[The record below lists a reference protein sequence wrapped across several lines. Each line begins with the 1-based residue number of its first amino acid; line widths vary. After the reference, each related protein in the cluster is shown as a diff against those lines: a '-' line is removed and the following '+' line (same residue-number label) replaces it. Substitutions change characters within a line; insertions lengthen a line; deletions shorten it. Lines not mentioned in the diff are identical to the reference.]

1 MANKKITELTEETS
15 PQGADLLALVDDVS
29 GTPTTK
35 KVTVTNL
42 MTQAPVQAADISGL
56 QAEPA
61 EGAFVDGD
69 KTKLDG
75 IEALADVTDATNVE
89 AAGALMDSEVTNL
102 AQVKAFDSTDYATA
116 SQGALADTAI
126 QPSGITNMVETTDSI
141 DVLADV
147 DTSTTAPTT
156 NDFLKWGGSNWVP
169 AVPTADVDTPLTTA
183 LRGTDNPHIGAFP
196 EQSFKVMDNPN
207 KSAMVIADAD
217 GNVTYLLKDSASEVR
232 VAKGASGTPSR
243 FALASDLPAFVL
255 ENDTGEPDIEVT
267 EPNTGKK
274 ISVISGDGDERGAN
288 NLPTIQGYI
297 TDIGGNPSPLL
308 ISGGTIA

>member
-15 PQGADLLALVDDVS
+15 PQGADLLPLVDDVS

-42 MTQAPVQAADISGL
+42 MTLAPQ
-56 QAEPA
+56 
-61 EGAFVDGD
+61 GD
-69 KTKLDG
+69 L
-75 IEALADVTDATNVE
+75 E
-89 AAGALMDSEVTNL
+89 AANNLSDLNDAATARTNL
-102 AQVKAFDSTDYATA
+102 GLGTAATTASTDYATS

-147 DTSTTAPTT
+147 DTSTVAPTT
-156 NDFLKWGGSNWVP
+156 NDLLKWDGTNFVP
-169 AVPTADVDTPLTTA
+169 GTASVDVDTPLTTA
-183 LRGTDNPHIGAFP
+183 LRGTDSPHIGANP
-196 EQSFKVMDNPN
+196 DQSFKVMDNPS
-207 KSAMVIADAD
+207 KSAMVVADAD
-217 GNVTYLLKDSASEVR
+217 GNVTYLLKDSAAEVR

-267 EPNTGKK
+267 EPTSGKK

-297 TDIGGNPSPLL
+297 ADIGGNPSPLL

>member
-15 PQGADLLALVDDVS
+15 PQGADLLPLVDDVS

-42 MTQAPVQAADISGL
+42 MTLAPQ
-56 QAEPA
+56 
-61 EGAFVDGD
+61 GD
-69 KTKLDG
+69 L
-75 IEALADVTDATNVE
+75 E
-89 AAGALMDSEVTNL
+89 AANNLSDLNDAATARTNL
-102 AQVKAFDSTDYATA
+102 GLGTAATTASTDYATS

-147 DTSTTAPTT
+147 DTSTVAPTT
-156 NDFLKWGGSNWVP
+156 NDLLKWDGSNFVP
-169 AVPTADVDTPLTTA
+169 GTVSVDVDTPLNTA
-183 LRGTDNPHIGAFP
+183 LRGTDDPHIGAYP

-217 GNVTYLLKDSASEVR
+217 GNVTYLLKDSAAEVR

-267 EPNTGKK
+267 EPNTGEK
-274 ISVISGDGDERGAN
+274 ISVISGDSDTKGAN
-288 NLPTIQGYI
+288 RLPTRQGYNLP
-297 TDIGGNPSPLL
+297 DIGGNPAPLL